1 MAWQHLSAVEAG
13 NNLTPQLDRVWRHQ
27 RHSVMRRR
35 VLSRRV
41 LSRWERT
48 TRGVNGN
55 KYKRAPPGSESEEA
69 VLNGCSAHAHLLKH
83 LLSRGKQPSSVSI
96 VFNSIAL
103 QILVPL

>member
-35 VLSRRV
+35 VLSR
-41 LSRWERT
+41 WETT

-69 VLNGCSAHAHLLKH
+69 VLNGCSAHALSAHCVRLFKRLP
-83 LLSRGKQPSSVSI
+83 SRGPPFQ
-96 VFNSIAL
+96 
-103 QILVPL
+103 